1 MKVTV
6 LSLGGSLIAPSP
18 SKDPNAPAERV
29 NAAFLSDFRALMVE
43 HLGRDEK
50 NKVIIVCGGG
60 SLAREYQEAFR
71 AVVGAAPDDERDWI
85 GIAATRL
92 NGELVR
98 RIFRQW
104 CVEDLV
110 MDPTAVSVFA
120 GRVMVA
126 AGWKP
131 DFSTDNDAVV
141 LAQRFS
147 ADVVVNLTNTVVYTE
162 DPRKNPAA
170 RKLERATWAQMIGIV
185 GEKWEPGKN
194 VPFDPVAARA
204 AAQARLKVIVTDGRD
219 LANLRAILTG
229 APYTGTTIG
238 PD

>member
-1 MKVTV
+1 MKMTV
-6 LSLGGSLIAPSP
+6 LSVGGSLIAPSP
-18 SKDPNAPAERV
+18 SKDSSPASRINV
-29 NAAFLSDFRALMVE
+29 PFLKDFRALMVE

-60 SLAREYQEAFR
+60 SLARDYQQAFR
-71 AVVGAAPDDERDWI
+71 SVVGTAPDEEQDWI

-110 MDPTAVSVFA
+110 TDPSAVSVFA

-131 DFSTDNDAVV
+131 GFSTDNDAVV

-147 ADVVVNLTNTVVYTE
+147 ADVVVNLTNTVVYSD

-170 RKLERATWAQMIGIV
+170 RPLERASWKEMIAIV

-194 VPFDPVAARA
+194 VPFDPVAARTA
-204 AAQARLKVIVTDGRD
+204 AAAHLKVIVTDGRD
-219 LANLRAILTG
+219 LANLSVILSG
-229 APYTGTTIG
+229 GSYKGTTIG